1 MSWKVRHEGSPQH
14 IELASAQE
22 VMQGLLDGVWDP
34 ADEVRGPEDANW
46 VALENHPQFAEAAA
60 DIEPLPKMH
69 EDESKLDMT
78 ALIDVCLVLLI
89 FYILTTSYTQ
99 LQARIR
105 NPEVASDKEGPPIID
120 EKQIRDQMIR
130 VTVKL
135 DKQERPIIRIEDKVV
150 EEPMLVAEFKK
161 YAGKGEARKT
171 QVLLVFDGDVR
182 NKTLTAI
189 QDAAAQAGVRQINW
203 GVKDR

>member
-1 MSWKVRHEGSPQH
+1 MNWKVRHEGSPQH
-14 IELASAQE
+14 IELASAQD

-34 ADEVRGPEDANW
+34 TDEVRGPEDANW

-99 LQARIR
+99 LQAAIE
-105 NPEVASDKEGPPIID
+105 NPSLAGDVERPPKID
-120 EKQIRDQMIR
+120 MEQIRDQMIR

-135 DKQERPIIRIEDKVV
+135 DKQEKPIIRIEDKVV
-150 EEPMLVAEFKK
+150 EERMLTAEF
-161 YAGKGEARKT
+161 RKLIGPKRT
-171 QVLLVFDGDVR
+171 TVLLVFDGDVR
-182 NKTLTAI
+182 NKTLTTIEDSAK
-189 QDAAAQAGVRQINW
+189 QAGVNSINW
-203 GVKDR
+203 GVK